1 MDTTILVAGPSSFNA
16 FKEKHLPSFNLIF
29 RLHDIWGID
38 VIRSKRMDN
47 LYKAF
52 TSAPSISATNLIN
65 LYGIKYIISVTPIE
79 GDPRFELIY
88 ARIEGLP
95 GKREDL
101 LKENTIK
108 LYKNRSPL
116 PRAWLVKD
124 FKVLDPKEILPLM
137 TQKEFRPDRE
147 VLLEENPKWEGEA
160 IGGRR
165 GPPLRK
171 TNDGGERLSGLPQK
185 VKIISEKNNRLQL
198 LVNSTEDNLLV
209 LSDTY
214 YPGWKAFVNGKETK
228 IYRADYT
235 FRGIPLNA
243 GTHQVEFVYD
253 PISFKLGAVAT
264 FLGILGCIVFGWV
277 ARRTKKA

>member
-1 MDTTILVAGPSSFNA
+1 MD
-16 FKEKHLPSFNLIF
+16 
-29 RLHDIWGID
+29 D
-38 VIRSKRMDN
+38 
-47 LYKAF
+47 LYKTF

-79 GDPRFELIY
+79 GDPGFELIY

-108 LYKNRSPL
+108 LYKNLNPL

-124 FKVLDPKEILPLM
+124 FKVLDSKEILPMM
-137 TQKEFRPDRE
+137 TQKEFDPRKE
-147 VLLEENPKWEGEA
+147 VLLEETPPSLTSVSSVGTTAVPARTSLPLEG
-160 IGGRR
+160 GG
-165 GPPLRK
+165 K
-171 TNDGGERLSGLPQK
+171 SGGDVE
-185 VKIISEKNNRLQL
+185 IISETNNRLQL
-198 LVNSTEDNLLV
+198 RVSSKENRLLV